1 MDEGQRFQDVN
12 RLLVRT
18 GPLANNGNYGSI
30 FPEHVPFEPSAD
42 ILPFLRTAAQI
53 LVVGAGG
60 LGCELLKDL
69 ALLGFGQIE
78 VIDMDTIDVS
88 NLNRQFLFRSKDVGR
103 SKSQV
108 AAEFVM
114 RRVQGV
120 KVTAHFCKIQ
130 DMDASFYRKFQ
141 IIVLGLDSIE
151 ARRWINSMVCSL
163 VTYEAGPDGALT
175 PDLSSVIPMIDGGTE
190 GLKGHARVIFPRVS
204 ACFECTLDLFPPQV
218 AVPLCTIAETPRNA
232 AHCVL
237 YAHLIQR
244 DRDFPDSPRPDN
256 DDPEYQQWVY
266 LKAAERAA
274 AFGISGVTLTQTQGV
289 MKNIIPAIA
298 STNAIISAM
307 CAAEAFKIV
316 TNCSA
321 YLNNNAMYMGGEG
334 LYTPTF
340 CYERNPTCVACS
352 TARVELA
359 VSPGETLHALIE
371 RMVDDARLRFK
382 APSIRAEGGLRGD
395 TLYMRGPLEAA
406 TRANLELPMREL
418 VRDGASLIVTDPAL
432 PVNTTVIV
440 RFSS

>member
-1 MDEGQRFQDVN
+1 
-12 RLLVRT
+12 
-18 GPLANNGNYGSI
+18 
-30 FPEHVPFEPSAD
+30 
-42 ILPFLRTAAQI
+42 
-53 LVVGAGG
+53 
-60 LGCELLKDL
+60 
-69 ALLGFGQIE
+69 
-78 VIDMDTIDVS
+78 
-88 NLNRQFLFRSKDVGR
+88 
-103 SKSQV
+103 
-108 AAEFVM
+108 
-114 RRVQGV
+114 
-120 KVTAHFCKIQ
+120 
-130 DMDASFYRKFQ
+130 
-141 IIVLGLDSIE
+141 
-151 ARRWINSMVCSL
+151 
-163 VTYEAGPDGALT
+163 
-175 PDLSSVIPMIDGGTE
+175 
-190 GLKGHARVIFPRVS
+190 
-204 ACFECTLDLFPPQV
+204 
-218 AVPLCTIAETPRNA
+218 
-232 AHCVL
+232 
-237 YAHLIQR
+237 
-244 DRDFPDSPRPDN
+244 
-256 DDPEYQQWVY
+256 
-266 LKAAERAA
+266 
-274 AFGISGVTLTQTQGV
+274 

-321 YLNNNAMYMGGEG
+321 YLNNNAMYGQRDRSCATPCAARATSSVEALCPVPCACACRYMGGEG